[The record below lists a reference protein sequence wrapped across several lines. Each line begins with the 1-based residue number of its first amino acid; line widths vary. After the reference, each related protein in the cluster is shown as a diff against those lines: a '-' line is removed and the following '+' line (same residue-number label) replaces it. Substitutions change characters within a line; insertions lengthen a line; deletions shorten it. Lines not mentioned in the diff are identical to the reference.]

1 MARPAE
7 VQPSN
12 AAANAETESVRRMHY
27 LSVHD
32 LVWINTTVTGK
43 TLAFDYEK
51 LEAAMAAQ
59 YSYGDS
65 TNVTVQAAS
74 LLASLLFKP
83 PFEYGNRRTAYVA
96 VTAFLNANGYSTE
109 VADEEAARVIHSV
122 ATRELTPA
130 QAVEAIAERTG
141 IGLRPGVTLRALV
154 ARICNEHAEA
164 LKALAEGDE

>member
-1 MARPAE
+1 MAQPAN
-7 VQPSN
+7 PP
-12 AAANAETESVRRMHY
+12 AAGPQTTPETQAARQMHY

-32 LVWINTTVTGK
+32 FVWINNTVTGK

-65 TNVTVQAAS
+65 THVAVQAAN
-74 LLASLLFKP
+74 LLGSLLFDP

-96 VTAFLNANGYSTE
+96 LTTFLNANGHAVVVS
-109 VADEEAARVIHSV
+109 DEEAARIVLAV
-122 ATRELTPA
+122 AGRSTTPA
-130 QAVEAIAERTG
+130 QAIDALAHKAD

-154 ARICNEHAEA
+154 THICNEHADA
-164 LKALAEGDE
+164 LKALTAGDE

>member
-1 MARPAE
+1 MAQPANPP
-7 VQPSN
+7 VPGPQTTS
-12 AAANAETESVRRMHY
+12 ETQAVREMQY

-32 LVWINTTVTGK
+32 LVWINNTVTGK

-65 TNVTVQAAS
+65 THVTLQAAN
-74 LLASLLFKP
+74 LLASLLFGS

-96 VTAFLNANGYSTE
+96 VTTFLNANGYATPVE
-109 VADEEAARVIHSV
+109 DEEAARLIHSV
-122 ATRELTPA
+122 AAREITPA
-130 QAVEAIAERTG
+130 RAIEALSQKAD

-154 ARICNEHAEA
+154 AHICNEHGAA
-164 LKALAEGDE
+164 LTALTEGDE